1 MSSTRIT
8 RHWRHALLG
17 CLFTAVLFLSIT
29 DDPYISTWRLQT
41 TTADRVERIGLEAFL
56 EETTTMLDLGGTIG
70 KEPYDVPSAFG
81 EGTKANF
88 TASFF
93 PRITIGNAF
102 QPIPLPKS
110 TILTRPGDPPVEETT
125 GETFNPAILKM
136 PRGMAEGWE
145 YIIVARGP
153 RVQRGDLW
161 VDVAGRY
168 AEEHGLVA

>member
-17 CLFTAVLFLSIT
+17 CLFTAMLFLSIT
-29 DDPYISTWRLQT
+29 DDPYISAWRPSST
-41 TTADRVERIGLEAFL
+41 DADRVEKIGLEAFL
-56 EETTTMLDLGGTIG
+56 EETTTMLDSGGTIG
-70 KEPYDVPSAFG
+70 KEAYDVPSAFG

-88 TASFF
+88 TASLF

-110 TILTRPGDPPVEETT
+110 TISTRPWDPTVEEMT

-136 PRGMAEGWE
+136 PHGVAEGWE
-145 YIIVARGP
+145 YIVVARGP
-153 RVQRGDLW
+153 RVQRKDLW
-161 VDVAGRY
+161 ISVAGRH